1 MAASESSPFVL
12 KVVNPLQVNV
22 CLTIP
27 QHLPCPSPVP
37 WLAWCCL
44 IHPLLAAHLDTE
56 VGCCTAQTLL
66 SWIRSGWDGSWH
78 NGNSC
83 GRGEGRCN
91 LIQERASGCTTYGTS
106 PRNST
111 VVQVLIASLL
121 SLVLSSSI
129 SSICKEALK
138 CQPLVVWNKSAGPH
152 FV

>member
-1 MAASESSPFVL
+1 MAASESSSFVL

-27 QHLPCPSPVP
+27 QHLPCPPPVP

-66 SWIRSGWDGSWH
+66 SWLRSGWDGSWH

-91 LIQERASGCTTYGTS
+91 LIQERASGCTTYGISHKKLYSGAS
-106 PRNST
+106 PYCIST
-111 VVQVLIASLL
+111 LL
-121 SLVLSSSI
+121 SPVFQHLQHLQGGPQMP
-129 SSICKEALK
+129 AFGHLK
-138 CQPLVVWNKSAGPH
+138 
-152 FV
+152 